1 MFTEFI
7 NQYGTAILYAIVT
20 AVGGYLAIAAKAM
33 VAKYLNDK
41 TKRAVAKTVVQ
52 AVEQLYKD
60 LDGPEKLAKA
70 MEAAAEM
77 LAGKGI
83 NITELELRMLLEA
96 AVGEFNDVFN
106 STALYVEGVDVDDL
120 DDDQLRAVL
129 QQMGYAY
136 TEDMTREQL
145 EAALEEAAE

>member
-136 TEDMTREQL
+136 TDDMTREQL